1 MIYTIDNFQVSE
13 DINMHLTLTNSQ
25 KWKQLFNILLPILVT
40 QLALS
45 AMTFFDTNMSG
56 HFSSADLAGVAIG
69 VSLWVPVQTGLN
81 GILMVSPLLYP
92 NWLEHS
98 ARTRFLTMSFRRC
111 GSHSLYP

>member
-1 MIYTIDNFQVSE
+1 
-13 DINMHLTLTNSQ
+13 MHLTLTNSQ

-81 GILMVSPLLYP
+81 GILIVHHPYCIPIGWSTAQGQGFLLC
-92 NWLEHS
+92 HS
-98 ARTRFLTMSFRRC
+98 GAVALT
-111 GSHSLYP
+111 HSIHDCSDCRYFSR